1 MPAVFPESG
10 KMQARRRC
18 ALLLYVLALTLTVD
32 ALLNKPAKY
41 DGQQVDVSGTVTQL
55 QRGVSHQG
63 NPYITFSLCAS
74 RCVHVFE
81 FGAPNISEGQRLTVH
96 GTFAAVKHVGKYT
109 FYNEIDATPKS

>member
-1 MPAVFPESG
+1 M
-10 KMQARRRC
+10 
-18 ALLLYVLALTLTVD
+18 LLHVLALTLTVD
-32 ALLNKPAKY
+32 ALLNKPSKF

-55 QRGVSHQG
+55 QRSVSREG
-63 NPYITFSLCAS
+63 NPYVTFQLCAS

-81 FGAPNISEGQRLTVH
+81 FGSPTLTEGQRLTVR